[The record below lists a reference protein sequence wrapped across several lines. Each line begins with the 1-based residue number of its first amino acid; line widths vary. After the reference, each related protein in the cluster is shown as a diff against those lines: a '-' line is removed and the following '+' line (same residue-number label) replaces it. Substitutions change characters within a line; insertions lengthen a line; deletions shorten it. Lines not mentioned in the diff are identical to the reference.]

1 MACPKLACWKLTL
14 KDQVGS
20 CGEDV
25 WHERF
30 EVPSSHV
37 VIVTIQIVQTL
48 CSQGSI
54 DVVNCKGNE

>member
-1 MACPKLACWKLTL
+1 MACPKLACWKLTF

-20 CGEDV
+20 CSEDV

-30 EVPSSHV
+30 EVPGSHV

-54 DVVNCKGNE
+54 DVVNCKGSE